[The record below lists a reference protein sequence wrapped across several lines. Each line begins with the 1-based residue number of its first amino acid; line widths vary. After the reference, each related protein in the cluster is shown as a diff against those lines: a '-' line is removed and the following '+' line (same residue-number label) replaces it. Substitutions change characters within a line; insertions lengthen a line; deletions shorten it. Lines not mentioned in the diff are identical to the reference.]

1 MTPTTLRAVMSAL
14 LQPETGCPW
23 DLKQDHQSL
32 ARYLREEAGEVLEA
46 LAAHVPGDPETER
59 HLCEELGDLW
69 LQVVF
74 HAQLAEARGAWDLH
88 SVEAMV
94 VAKLVR
100 RHPHVFGAVA
110 VDGAADVLANWAAI
124 KREERAERGEVAE
137 PRLLDGIP
145 ADLSPLDAA
154 LEIGRRCAKVGFD
167 WPDLAGVLDKVREEL
182 DELQAELPAV
192 TTGTGAGSVVAPA
205 APSAT
210 PDVPAAAPAAPFAA
224 PDAPV
229 VATAAQF
236 ATPDAPLVASPASFA
251 APDAPV
257 AAPTAPFSAPDAP
270 VAAPVVPHA
279 APSAPDAQSR
289 VEAEFG
295 DVLFSLVQWA
305 RHQGIDPDRALRRQ
319 MARFQGRFAG
329 VEDFARAHGGWERQ
343 AAADLESAWQAA
355 KRMETRP

>member
-88 SVEAMV
+88 AVEAMV

-145 ADLSPLDAA
+145 AELSPLDAA

-192 TTGTGAGSVVAPA
+192 ATGTGAGSVAV
-205 APSAT
+205 
-210 PDVPAAAPAAPFAA
+210 PAAPFVA
-224 PDAPV
+224 PDV
-229 VATAAQF
+229 
-236 ATPDAPLVASPASFA
+236 
-251 APDAPV
+251 PV
-257 AAPTAPFSAPDAP
+257 AAPFSAPN
-270 VAAPVVPHA
+270 
-279 APSAPDAQSR
+279 APSAPDAPSR

-343 AAADLESAWQAA
+343 AAEDLESAWQAA